1 MRAKYEPNEY
11 PQSMRRMYEWSPDE
25 CIPEFFTD
33 ASIFKSIHPD
43 MPDVEIPRFSFSVL
57 FFAAP
62 PLLLTSAMRSL
73 SSFLS
78 FPLS

>member
-33 ASIFKSIHPD
+33 ASIFKSIHSD
-43 MPDVEIPRFSFSVL
+43 MPDIEIPRFLSF
-57 FFAAP
+57 
-62 PLLLTSAMRSL
+62 
-73 SSFLS
+73 FLS
-78 FPLS
+78 FFFFFFFFFSPPFTMT